1 MLNVSEKRVEN
12 AGRRPEVFD
21 YHDYREFLRDF
32 LEFATSHEPRRS
44 LRKISEE
51 CEFSAGYLPLI
62 LSGQRNLTSKSQKTL
77 SKALGLSSQ
86 ESTYLKYLCVLADS
100 NNPEEWQWAMRKLQ
114 KTSTYP
120 TRHAKELEVYQYLSQ
135 WYLVAIREMTNLEGF
150 EANPEW
156 IRARLRNSPPTR
168 ELADALRFL
177 VEKGLITYDQNGK
190 VAPPQ
195 KELECKGGVFRLAL
209 GSFHRQILALAAK
222 AVDEL
227 PAGERVVIGHTVA
240 LNKDDFEKISE
251 ILESARKRVI
261 EIGEK
266 RDGGDTVYQVM
277 LTAFPLTQRP
287 KTGGE

>member
-1 MLNVSEKRVEN
+1 MLNVSEKQIEN
-12 AGRRPEVFD
+12 RGQRPEIFD

-32 LEFATSHEPRRS
+32 LEHILAHEPRRS

-62 LSGQRNLTSKSQKTL
+62 LSGQRNLTPKSQKTL
-77 SKALGLSSQ
+77 AKALALSAQ
-86 ESTYLKYLCVLADS
+86 ETTYLKYLCVLADS
-100 NNPEEWQWAMRKLQ
+100 DNPEEWQWAMRKLQ

-135 WYLVAIREMTNLEGF
+135 WYFVAIREMTNITDF
-150 EANPEW
+150 EPSPEW

-168 ELADALRFL
+168 EIAEALRFL

-190 VAPPQ
+190 VTPPQ

-209 GSFHRQILALAAK
+209 GTFHRQILALAAK

-227 PAGERVVIGHTVA
+227 PATERVVLGHTVA
-240 LNKDDFEKISE
+240 LNEEDFEMISA
-251 ILESARKRVI
+251 ILEDARKRIHAIDRKSV
-261 EIGEK
+261 
-266 RDGGDTVYQVM
+266 V
-277 LTAFPLTQRP
+277 
-287 KTGGE
+287 